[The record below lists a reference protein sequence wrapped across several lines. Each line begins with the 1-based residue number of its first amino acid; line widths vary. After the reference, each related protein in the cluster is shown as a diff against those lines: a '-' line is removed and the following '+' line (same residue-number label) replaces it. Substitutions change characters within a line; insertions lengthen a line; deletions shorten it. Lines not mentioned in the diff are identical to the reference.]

1 MHERRDLVFCSWFHR
16 YLCQLSTS
24 TSTKYIRWVVLRG
37 FLHVWWVLTL
47 ANSSI
52 PFLRSSKEGTGQNFL
67 EKIRIGEGSEEV
79 EFEPAL
85 FLPRAA
91 RGVRVESQAW

>member
-1 MHERRDLVFCSWFHR
+1 M
-16 YLCQLSTS
+16 
-24 TSTKYIRWVVLRG
+24 
-37 FLHVWWVLTL
+37 

-52 PFLRSSKEGTGQNFL
+52 PFLRSSEEGTGQISL

-79 EFEPAL
+79 EFELAL
-85 FLPRAA
+85 LMPRAA